1 MSFKA
6 RETSSSLDL
15 YRRQSLHGILHLW
28 LRCHLNFAPLQND
41 RLEYYADPLLTKLTD
56 PQSAPMAFY
65 EPSIYIRYNGVS
77 QESTVLIMDYAPLYG
92 ALRRACEYASRDSEG
107 HPTNPFMILIWYLSC
122 LISSTQ
128 TACAEWMTVLN
139 RFAMVVLQQNVTQM
153 RQEHRR
159 LASVFPWQS
168 DSGFVEATLKSMEH
182 NVGALAQEVR
192 SYENAVAGHIEILL
206 GLSQLQNGIRMRTMA
221 EDNQKQA
228 IATQAIARD
237 TKRDSE
243 VMKTITV
250 VTLIYLPATFV
261 CTLLSMGIFEWS
273 GDEGEGLKIAKM
285 GWIFLAIAVPLS
297 AITCCLAFAWLWHAN
312 RRTKEWEVVDEEAGR
327 HVVDNGPKWLNL
339 RGMISGGKNH
349 SSRKID

>member
-1 MSFKA
+1 MG
-6 RETSSSLDL
+6 SS
-15 YRRQSLHGILHLW
+15 
-28 LRCHLNFAPLQND
+28 ND
-41 RLEYYADPLLTKLTD
+41 RLEYYANPLLTRLTD
-56 PQSAPMAFY
+56 PQAAPMAFY

-139 RFAMVVLQQNVTQM
+139 RFEASIFDESSDYSSQLQTLSRTRRAHQHTSQALIVLQQNVTQM

-182 NVGALAQEVR
+182 DVGALAQEVR

-312 RRTKEWEVVDEEAGR
+312 RRTKKWEVVDEEAGR
-327 HVVDNGPKWLNL
+327 HVVDTGPQWLNL
-339 RGMISGGKNH
+339 RGMISRGKNH